1 MCVCWLLDCV
11 MQWHTRTSVAAVRQ
25 EISNYLKMAPYR
37 QGGTGKEASLVVDD
51 NASPGDS
58 DNDSD

>member
-1 MCVCWLLDCV
+1 M
-11 MQWHTRTSVAAVRQ
+11 AAVNRK
-25 EISNYLKMAPYR
+25 ISNYLKMAPYR
-37 QGGTGKEASLVVDD
+37 QGGTGKKASLVVDD